1 MVLIIMRG
9 ILWCH
14 IILLKF
20 DVLLILPFDLRIAMS
35 TNEIKTPTKSAT
47 KGFNTL

>member
-1 MVLIIMRG
+1 MHG

-20 DVLLILPFDLRIAMS
+20 DVILILPFDLRIAIV
-35 TNEIKTPTKSAT
+35 NQ
-47 KGFNTL
+47 